1 MISLRNFA
9 LRRGERLL
17 LSDVDLTMHAGY
29 RVGVVGRN
37 GTGKSSLF
45 AAIRNE
51 IEADKGDIELS
62 GRVRIASVAQ
72 ETPSL
77 PDPAIEFVLSGDVDV
92 AGALRAEAKAL
103 AAEDWEA
110 VAMAHHRLEEVNGYD
125 ASARAGKLLHGL
137 GFPADTHQRAVSSF
151 SGGWR
156 VRLNLARALMTPS
169 DLLLLDE
176 PTNHLD
182 LATREAL
189 SMALNEF
196 EGTVMLVSHDRALLR
211 AVCDEFWMVGRGAV
225 GPFDGD
231 LDDYQRYLLDEA
243 KRQRELA
250 KLEAA
255 AESAALKAA
264 APAPAVAVA
273 KAVAIAPVSIA
284 ASADQISARGQNDAK
299 PAVDAK
305 EQRKQDAQ
313 ARQQLAE
320 KTRPLK
326 RELEQIDQRLS
337 ALVAERADLEQ
348 RLTQPLPPA
357 EIADLGRR
365 LKAGH
370 DETAQLEERWLEISA
385 GLEELGVGTSA

>member
-17 LSDVDLTMHAGY
+17 LSNVDLTLHAGY

-45 AAIRNE
+45 AAIQGE
-51 IEADKGDIELS
+51 LEADKGDLDLP
-62 GRVRIASVAQ
+62 GKVRIASVAQ

-77 PDPAIEFVLSGDVDV
+77 PDPALEFVLGGDEV
-92 AGALRAEAKAL
+92 L
-103 AAEDWEA
+103 AAAVREEADANAREDWEA
-110 VAMAHHRLEEVNGYD
+110 VAAAHQRLAELNGYD
-125 ASARAGKLLHGL
+125 AEARAGRLLHGL
-137 GFPADTHQRAVSSF
+137 GFPAETHRRPVSSF

-156 VRLNLARALMTPS
+156 ERLNLARALMMPS

-243 KRQRELA
+243 RRLREEARAAGLA
-250 KLEAA
+250 EGEATA
-255 AESAALKAA
+255 NATQT
-264 APAPAVAVA
+264 
-273 KAVAIAPVSIA
+273 IAPSA
-284 ASADQISARGQNDAK
+284 PSASAEGQNSSEISAPPPMRDAR
-299 PAVDAK
+299 
-305 EQRKQDAQ
+305 EQRRQDAQ
-313 ARQQLAE
+313 ARQALAQ
-320 KTRPLK
+320 KLRPLK
-326 RELEQIDQRLS
+326 QELERIDRRL
-337 ALVAERADLEQ
+337 AELAQERQTLEQ
-348 RLTQPLPPA
+348 RLTEPLAPA
-357 EIADLGRR
+357 DIADCGRR
-365 LKAGH
+365 LKAAS
-370 DETAQLEERWLEISA
+370 DETATLEERWLELSTELDGASA
-385 GLEELGVGTSA
+385 